1 LFLFSA
7 DHRVNKCRLKNLLR
21 EEQEMPINTITNNT
35 GAAITLR
42 DGGTV
47 LAALAAGK
55 SAHTLPITIT
65 GVSTATASYTRSS
78 GSFVNN
84 DSYSATINGNT
95 MTFEGNDSTVKFST
109 PAEKRS

>member
-7 DHRVNKCRLKNLLR
+7 DRRVNKCRLKNLLR
-21 EEQEMPINTITNNT
+21 EEQKMPINTITNNT

-42 DGGTV
+42 DGNTV
-47 LAALAAGK
+47 LAALAAGQ
-55 SAHTLPITIT
+55 SAHALPITIT
-65 GVSTATASYTRSS
+65 GVSTAIASYTRNA

-95 MTFEGNDSTVKFST
+95 MTFQGNDSIVKFST
-109 PAEKRS
+109 PVKKRS